1 MMAATSTAPTT
12 KKLIKSALIGAG
24 LQQIDRDV
32 LSKCVALSSLLHL
45 SPETMAEVWE
55 AHSLNK
61 QNLTQLTMHQF
72 EAYKN
77 ELIKASSTT
86 AGSTPDLH
94 HSSNVDVNNDKT
106 TTPRGATI
114 ISRKSAIKR
123 EAPMV
128 TPMASAKRH
137 QTSPPDVA
145 ISSSGSPPNNGTSS
159 VDRVAIDT
167 SNSPSPV
174 RSSLSSSASSTTVKT
189 EKKPMVLPK
198 YEERTKVGYVVTTYP
213 PNQSSDGSSNI
224 SSSNTK
230 TGRRRCVLSTSTT
243 TKTGEST
250 STWNEENGN
259 KEEEKEKEDTND
271 ITRHNI
277 TKRYRHMFTTMDDRA
292 TALEKHLVQMKDAI
306 VNDIGNEINENNSNK
321 EKNNNMNS
329 NENDE
334 GPAPFEEVNV
344 PRQDPST
351 CIGRVCNEAHQ
362 GKINATSVVLEG
374 SSSTSGGARV
384 NIDMSQMKQQQQQL
398 NKAGYSL
405 FPGQII
411 AVEGMNGTGRKITA
425 AKIREGAPIPP
436 VSTSVREMK
445 SYYYDNNKSS
455 SNNSN
460 EEQPAPLKIISAC
473 GPFTTS
479 KDMDYAPFIDLLNV
493 VIDQKPDVVILTG
506 PFVDVRQEIVQ
517 SGRSTIDIDDGNGL
531 EQKIVVSYEA
541 VFADKIAACIEEF
554 LTEGENDQTEFVLV
568 PALEDATAEC
578 VYPQPPFQDRL
589 EKGGKFLNIP
599 GADDIE
605 FGSLGLHSL
614 AKHQKNGN
622 RRVHCLSNPC
632 TFRINE
638 LVFGVTSTDVLF
650 HISVEETNAN
660 LPVGSRL
667 RRIAQHLV
675 HQQSYY
681 PLFPPNK
688 SVNLDLK
695 QQDGWKMPCKPDV
708 LIVPSKL
715 TPFCAPIL
723 GSTIAINPGHLTK
736 GTTGGTYAVME
747 IKPMSREKLEAH
759 AADDTTVL
767 PHEVQDRMQAEIKRI

>member
-1 MMAATSTAPTT
+1 M
-12 KKLIKSALIGAG
+12 
-24 LQQIDRDV
+24 
-32 LSKCVALSSLLHL
+32 SSLLHL
-45 SPETMAEVWE
+45 SPDTMAEVWE

-77 ELIKASSTT
+77 ELIKAAGST

-94 HSSNVDVNNDKT
+94 HSNVDVNDTNKT
-106 TTPRGATI
+106 STTPRGATI

-137 QTSPPDVA
+137 QASPP
-145 ISSSGSPPNNGTSS
+145 NGTSS
-159 VDRVAIDT
+159 VDLVAIDT
-167 SNSPSPV
+167 SESPSPV
-174 RSSLSSSASSTTVKT
+174 RSSLSSSSSSTTVKT
-189 EKKPMVLPK
+189 ERKPMVLPK

-224 SSSNTK
+224 SSSSNTR
-230 TGRRRCVLSTSTT
+230 TGHRRCVLTTTT
-243 TKTGEST
+243 TKTSKSVSSST
-250 STWNEENGN
+250 GNKENGN
-259 KEEEKEKEDTND
+259 NEEEQEDTND

-321 EKNNNMNS
+321 EKNN
-329 NENDE
+329 ENGE

-384 NIDMSQMKQQQQQL
+384 NIDMSQMKQQQQQQQL

-445 SYYYDNNKSS
+445 SYYYDNNKQSS
-455 SNNSN
+455 
-460 EEQPAPLKIISAC
+460 EEQPAPLKVISAC

-493 VIDQKPDVVILTG
+493 VIEQKPDVVILTG

-517 SGRSTIDIDDGNGL
+517 SGRSTIDVDGGNGT
-531 EQKIVVSYEA
+531 EEKIVVSYET
-541 VFADKIAACIEEF
+541 VFADKIAASIEEF

-589 EKGGKFLNIP
+589 EKGGKFLNVP

-614 AKHQKNGN
+614 AKHQQNGN

-650 HISVEETNAN
+650 HMSVEETNAN

-675 HQQSYY
+675 HQRSYY

-747 IKPMSREKLEAH
+747 ISPMSREKLNAH

-767 PHEVQDRMQAEIKRI
+767 PHEVQDRMQVEIQRI